1 MPISQKQYP
10 VRFTAK
16 GLVDALDSTDKFPG
30 ACVGLANLIFDQGN
44 PEIVV
49 SRPGVTNLTNMDEIN
64 YMSLSGAAGTYAS
77 TPHTAAL
84 NFAGDATFTF
94 YGALTDWTP
103 AAQNVLINKWDA
115 GGGQRSFVVGVQTN
129 GCIFIKTRRLGLDIT
144 QTSSTALVI
153 SDTVGAWG
161 QVRYQK
167 DNGTGRTVATFY
179 YSFDSPGI
187 AAADV
192 AWIQLGTPQTLSV
205 FLSGAIPNSTA
216 ELEIGASDGGT
227 LLMTAGKVFRA
238 QTYSGIGSASV
249 IASDFNASDAA
260 VGAPTVT
267 SSTTGEIYTLQGAA
281 AIVNASVGFQ
291 NPGFVSV
298 HVTIGDYVYGM
309 VATSRNVG
317 KDEPFAFNHAT
328 GLFTTITGVL
338 AGNCPVSPST
348 AGAWTPPTM
357 SVIGTKLIV
366 THPGFPGG
374 ATKFGVLDISN
385 LAAPTWTATDTAVN
399 ALPSVPIAVAN
410 YRNRAYFWC
419 GNTLPWT
426 DVLDPLTRTLA
437 AQSLTIGDSTAGT
450 AFQGLPVQTTSGGI
464 IAALIAFKGF
474 QIWQI
479 TGDTT
484 TGDLAQNFISL
495 TIGTQAPRSVC
506 LSPKGVYF
514 ASTSGPKVIDQFGVL
529 RSLTHSAQEIE
540 PDIQVPWQNMQ
551 TPSRVSAGYSGDL
564 YRICMDTVIEGVNV
578 TNDYWFDEHRNRWN
592 GPHTFPYDCASQ
604 HEDHFI
610 ITGAGNPGILIHS
623 RSASNASSVYQD
635 LGVAF
640 STTLQ
645 SSTFPKTGHMTMK
658 QVVESTMELAASGGA
673 ASYAITGLDDQGNTL
688 NSCNVSILSAGSLWG
703 QGVWGSFVWSATNN
717 KPSVYTVPWTAPLVF
732 KKMALYITATASA
745 SVSFGTFFARYQDL
759 GYSNNRPTP
768 P

>member
-10 VRFTAK
+10 VRFTSK
-16 GLVDALDSTDKFPG
+16 GLVDAFDSTDKFPG
-30 ACVGLANLIFDQGN
+30 ACVALSNLIFDQGN

-49 SRPGVTNLTNMDEIN
+49 SRPGVTELTAMDEVNYLNLT
-64 YMSLSGAAGTYAS
+64 GAALTYAS
-77 TPHTAAL
+77 SPDSAAFTIPGNCTFIFYL
-84 NFAGDATFTF
+84 QLADWTSFQLFYSKDLIAGSQHSFQFAVAANGTFFATV
-94 YGALTDWTP
+94 YPSGAL
-103 AAQNVLINKWDA
+103 
-115 GGGQRSFVVGVQTN
+115 
-129 GCIFIKTRRLGLDIT
+129 GLT
-144 QTSSTALVI
+144 YPSSTAPVV
-153 SDTVGAWG
+153 SDGQGMWIRFAAINDGLGNSVGTWS
-161 QVRYQK
+161 
-167 DNGTGRTVATFY
+167 T
-179 YSFDSPGI
+179 SFDAPSTAPLSVG
-187 AAADV
+187 
-192 AWIQLGTPQTLSV
+192 WRTLGTPFTNSFPVSV
-205 FLSGAIPNSTA
+205 FNSTA
-216 ELEIGASDGGT
+216 ELEIGAFNNGA
-227 LLMTAGKVFRA
+227 LPMTGKVFRA
-238 QTYSGIGSASV
+238 QLYNDTTLVA
-249 IASDFNASDAA
+249 DFNASDASP
-260 VGAPTVT
+260 GALTVT

-291 NPGFVSV
+291 SPGFVSV

-338 AGNCPVSPST
+338 AANCPVSPST

-366 THPGFPGG
+366 THPGFAGG
-374 ATKFGVLDISN
+374 ATKFGVLDIGN

-419 GNTLPWT
+419 GNTLPYT
-426 DVLDPLTRTLA
+426 DVLDPLTRTFA

-464 IAALIAFKGF
+464 IAALVAFKGF

-495 TIGTQAPRSVC
+495 TIGTQSPRSVC

-514 ASTSGPKVIDQFGVL
+514 ASTSGPKVIDQFGTL

-551 TPSRVSAGYSGDL
+551 TPSRVSGAYSGDL

-610 ITGAGNPGILIHS
+610 VTGAGNPGILIHS
-623 RSASNASSVYQD
+623 RSAPNAQSVYQD

-640 STTLQ
+640 MTTLQ

-673 ASYAITGLDDQGNTL
+673 ATYAITGLDDQGNVL

-703 QGVWGSFVWSATNN
+703 SGVWGSFVWGATNN

-732 KKMALYITATASA
+732 KKMALYISATASA
-745 SVSFGTFFARYQDL
+745 SVSFGTFFARYQDA